1 MIYHKFDHSS
11 QSSILIFQ
19 TLKRGWLKWPYLLY
33 ITHLQH
39 LKKRSGMFLLLSLS
53 LSLSLSP
60 VSFSTI
66 PGIHFNFN
74 FARASWSVLFTR
86 PDSFREKSYD
96 KRITNRFEKSVPTK
110 MRFNESR
117 GYPRIEPT
125 IGIPVISANYSARYR
140 AARVIEI
147 CTLFT
152 DTDARNFEYSFCR

>member
-1 MIYHKFDHSS
+1 MIYDKFAHFT

-19 TLKRGWLKWPYLLY
+19 TLKRRSLKQLYLLY

-53 LSLSLSP
+53 LSP
-60 VSFSTI
+60 ASFSTI
-66 PGIHFNFN
+66 PGIHFNSN
-74 FARASWSVLFTR
+74 FARASWPVLFTR